1 MGEAVTP
8 DGRNYR
14 SFLGARE
21 IRFRRGGTS
30 GDAEGDDVCY
40 VSTFNLTPGMV
51 GQLDNDVFV

>member
-30 GDAEGDDVCY
+30 GDAEGDDVCC
-40 VSTFNLTPGMV
+40 VMFQLLT
-51 GQLDNDVFV
+51 